1 MKTGTA
7 HYLVTA
13 LPTLGEPGSQPPIA
27 LGAFREMAA
36 DQAWAREP
44 VDAVLLLD
52 DLMQRE
58 SFLAGESTEVAPT
71 VLTPA
76 QARNEEPL
84 PELLRGADEAP
95 ESTAT
100 TLEADRLWSTYFRH
114 VVDLSD
120 RAHCPFLGEWAR
132 LEVGLRNALAMVRA
146 ERLGLAGDDFR
157 VAPELESHD
166 EHFDDLLSEWARA
179 ENPLDGYRLLIRAR
193 WEWTSVHERWYSFDA
208 DELAAYAVKL
218 LLLHQAYR
226 LSTFEEQASRRAS
239 GVTDQVEVETQ

>member
-13 LPTLGEPGSQPPIA
+13 LPTLGEPGSPPPLV
-27 LGAFREMAA
+27 LGAFREMVT
-36 DQAWAREP
+36 DPDWAREP

-52 DLMQRE
+52 DLQQRE

-84 PELLRGADEAP
+84 PDLLRGEDEAP

-100 TLEADRLWSTYFRH
+100 TLEVDRLWSSYFRQ
-114 VVDLSD
+114 VVDLSHRVD
-120 RAHCPFLGEWAR
+120 CPFLGEWAR
-132 LEVGLRNALAMVRA
+132 MEVGLRNALAMVRA

-157 VAPELESHD
+157 VAPELGSHD
-166 EHFDDLLSEWARA
+166 EHLDELVSEWARA
-179 ENPLDGYRLLIRAR
+179 ETPLDGYRLLIRAR
-193 WEWTSVHERWYSFDA
+193 WEWTSVHERWYSFDP

-218 LLLHQAYR
+218 MLLHQAYR
-226 LSTFEEQASRRAS
+226 LTTFEEQASRRGS